1 MNTHDLT
8 GSSRHRRAALAALLT
23 AGLALT
29 AAVPAPAAEAKPGAA
44 FADTTQPGVAFA
56 DTARPVLFLKETV
69 VTGTRYPRVYFE
81 SPQALSFIGRT
92 QLRESAPIV
101 IGDILGTLPG
111 VDNSKDSPWEQR
123 PIVRG
128 LSGQRVLVLMDGVPM
143 NSARGNG
150 PHPSLVDPSQIERV
164 EVVRGPSSVSYGSD
178 AIGGVINI
186 ITREAPAATSG
197 LSITGAASL
206 TGSTAERQGG
216 GSIELAPRIG
226 KFGAFLSTGFR
237 SAKDFESPVG
247 TVPTS
252 AFDDFNSLVNVRYD
266 FTERMSLKGGYQM
279 YRGSDIGIP
288 GLSSPTASYPPGM
301 TSVFHFKNYDRDLA
315 HLALDHRYDRS
326 WIASSLVK
334 VYWQAERRNFF
345 STEQIAAAHYAD
357 LGVFG
362 APAASTYR
370 QTDQDRF
377 LDLTTLGTQ
386 IQFSSVKTER
396 YFFAMGVDAGRDHT
410 DGDNVRRRGY
420 HFDTASGDSAG
431 TVTTRVTAPLPEG
444 DFDNYAMWWQNQM
457 FFGPQWTASG
467 GLRWTEYRYHTEAG
481 LSIPAS
487 GPVPAVYFPE
497 YKVNQSK
504 PCGSLGIVYAPQ
516 QDLRLSFNL
525 ANGYRQPT
533 AQELFFKGAA
543 SVGFVIGNP
552 ELKPEQSVSMDTGL
566 RWSVGGLAL
575 SGNLFYSTFTDMI
588 DAINVP
594 SVPEAAGQPTYQYKN
609 IAKARMWGG
618 EAEGEW
624 AFREGWRARATA
636 TGAVGDII
644 GQDAIFA
651 LYGVNAETAPLPS
664 VPPFHGTFG
673 VRWTESGGRG
683 WVEGSSRYAWRTNR
697 LGLPV
702 AGVSQIGAFKA
713 EWIAFDI
720 MSGCRFG
727 KGQRALIGVRNV
739 ADMRYRQAFGSLDEP
754 GRSFVATLSSSF

>member
-1 MNTHDLT
+1 MNTYDRP
-8 GSSRHRRAALAALLT
+8 GSPQLRRAVPVALLT
-23 AGLALT
+23 MGLVF
-29 AAVPAPAAEAKPGAA
+29 AAVVPVLAAEAKPRSA
-44 FADTTQPGVAFA
+44 FADTSK
-56 DTARPVLFLKETV
+56 PVLFLKETL
-69 VTGTRYPRVYFE
+69 VTGSRYPRVYFD

-101 IGDILGTLPG
+101 IGDVLGMLPG

-150 PHPSLVDPSQIERV
+150 PHPSLVNPSQIERV

-178 AIGGVINI
+178 AIGGAINI

-197 LSITGAASL
+197 HSITGAASL
-206 TGSTAERQGG
+206 TGSTADHQWG
-216 GSIELAPRIG
+216 GSIDLAPRIG

-237 SAKDFESPVG
+237 RAKDFESPAG
-247 TVPTS
+247 TVPNS
-252 AFDDFNSLVNVRYD
+252 AFDDFNSLINLRYD
-266 FTERMSLKGGYQM
+266 FSEHLSLKGGYQM

-301 TSVFHFKNYDRDLA
+301 TTVFHFKNYDRDLA
-315 HLALDHRYDRS
+315 HLTLDHHYTSS

-345 STEQIAAAHYAD
+345 STEEIAAAHYAEF
-357 LGVFG
+357 GVFG
-362 APAASTYR
+362 APGASTYR
-370 QTDQDRF
+370 RTEQDRL
-377 LDLTTLGTQ
+377 LDLTTHGAQ

-396 YFFAMGVDAGRDHT
+396 YFFTMGVDVGRDHT
-410 DGDNVRRRGY
+410 AGDNVRRRGY
-420 HFDTASGDSAG
+420 HFDGVSGDSAG
-431 TVTTRVTAPLPEG
+431 TITRRVTASLPKG
-444 DFDNYAMWWQNQM
+444 KFDNYAMWWQNQM
-457 FFGPQWTASG
+457 FFGPRWTVSG

-481 LSIPAS
+481 PSIPAS
-487 GPVPAVYFPE
+487 GPSPPVDFPE

-516 QDLRLSFNL
+516 QDLRLSFNV

-533 AQELFFKGAA
+533 AQDLFFKGAG

-552 ELKPEQSVSMDTGL
+552 LLKPEQSVSMDTGL
-566 RWSVGGLAL
+566 RWSAGGLAL

-588 DAINVP
+588 DALNVP
-594 SVPEAAGQPTYQYKN
+594 AVPEASGQLTYQYKN

-624 AFREGWRARATA
+624 AFGGGWRARATA

-644 GQDAIFA
+644 GVDAIRA
-651 LYGVNAETAPLPS
+651 LYGVNADTAPLPN

-673 VRWTESGGRG
+673 VRWTGSSGRG
-683 WVEGSSRYAWRTNR
+683 WVEGTSRYSWRTNR

-713 EWIAFDI
+713 EWMAFDV

-739 ADMRYRQAFGSLDEP
+739 ANMLYRQAFGSLDEP